1 MSQLPDDVRQRYG
14 LPPGV
19 PVCRAEAGADGRVR
33 LATGAFHTVPVPS
46 SLAWAAW
53 DRPVVVAGGTVRLTV
68 QGAFV
73 GRGSPVRAVLKDAR
87 NRTLGRAEGAM
98 HRDRATL
105 AFAVD
110 RGASDR
116 DPGGV
121 LAAADVEL
129 PELGLQAV
137 SAPLRVF
144 PFAELDRAEW
154 GQAEAREGDPVVL
167 SCRVTG
173 SRAGVERLEGRL
185 ATVQVVRGEDDGGA
199 GGLDTLFE
207 PVVALRAPVRG
218 GRVEATWRVGFDAEG
233 RGRLATQADLDAA
246 AERTG
251 AEAESYARPRWRF
264 RVDLAGLEAESGDLA
279 YRDWVE
285 FAFTGADEAPYADLG
300 VTVEHP
306 DGARTEATTGGD
318 GVVRIEPAP
327 PGPYRVVE
335 VREPDPETA
344 SPSGEPA

>member
-1 MSQLPDDVRQRYG
+1 MRRVAP
-14 LPPGV
+14 
-19 PVCRAEAGADGRVR
+19 GADGRVR
-33 LATGAFHTVPVPS
+33 LETGAFHTVPMPS

-68 QGAFV
+68 QAAFV
-73 GRGSPVRAVLKDAR
+73 GRGSPLRVTLKDAR
-87 NRTLGRAEGAM
+87 DRTIGRAEGAV
-98 HRDRATL
+98 HRDRATVAL
-105 AFAVD
+105 AVD
-110 RGASDR
+110 ARAADR

-129 PELGLQAV
+129 PELGLSVV
-137 SAPLRVF
+137 SAPLRVL

-185 ATVQVVRGEDDGGA
+185 STVQVLRGEDGGGA
-199 GGLDTLFE
+199 EGLDALFE
-207 PVVALRAPVRG
+207 PVVALRVPVRD
-218 GRVEATWRVGFDAEG
+218 GRVETTWRVGFDAEG
-233 RGRLATQADLDAA
+233 RSQLATQAELDAA

-251 AEAESYARPRWRF
+251 AEPATYAPPLWRF
-264 RVDLAGLEAESGDLA
+264 RVDLAGLEAKSPDLA

-285 FAFTGADEAPYADLG
+285 FAFTGADDEPYADLG

-306 DGARTEATTGGD
+306 DGRRTEATTGDD
-318 GVVRIEPAP
+318 GVVRVEPAP

-335 VREPDPETA
+335 IREPA
-344 SPSGEPA
+344 AAVGPSDGSARPPAGQDVP